1 MICSV
6 QSKDTQRMPKNAK
19 ECVYINSKCFADQ
32 MPPTN
37 GPGFCKYVAG
47 VGANVLF
54 DPKAAEALKT
64 SAKTQG
70 LASTEDASGKFTAC
84 QFVCL
89 LCLATICSWNTN
101 AFAHYL
107 PCNI

>member
-1 MICSV
+1 
-6 QSKDTQRMPKNAK
+6 
-19 ECVYINSKCFADQ
+19 

-70 LASTEDASGKFTAC
+70 LASTEDASGKSTA
-84 QFVCL
+84 FLSASL
-89 LCLATICSWNTN
+89 LSCSMKQQSV
-101 AFAHYL
+101 HGKLILYKVSRL
-107 PCNI
+107 